1 MKLTK
6 GAVSTF
12 MKIETMKRAQ
22 AGYVNTPLEP
32 MRNLSRELDAN
43 LYIKRDDLTGLA
55 LGGNKA
61 RKLDYIVQYALDNGY
76 TALMTFGGVQTNH
89 GRLTVAA
96 AIRHGLK
103 PILVLKGPKTE
114 YMSGNV
120 LLDRLMGAD
129 IYFVDSSAADALPP
143 EEQAAAKQRH
153 LDDCVAKIIAD
164 YESRGDKVLSIPVGG
179 QTVEGSAGYI
189 QAVPELMRQMAEQ
202 NISARYLVVGYGS
215 TGTFA
220 GLWAGAKYYNAPFEV
235 IGIPIEPDYRPVQET
250 VDFINALSE
259 KFELGFTCR
268 PEDLHLESVPR
279 TAPTAASATTCPTP
293 SPRTP
298 SPCWPAGRP
307 SSWIPATP
315 ARYSA
320 ATWISFSG
328 ASSTAR
334 PAPSLCTPA
343 ALPVCGPRSIWT
355 PCRRN
360 SGLTKRLTAST

>member
-1 MKLTK
+1 M
-6 GAVSTF
+6 TF

-32 MRNLSRELDAN
+32 MNNLYRELNAK

-103 PILVLKGPKTE
+103 PILVLKGAKTE

-129 IYFVDSSAADALPP
+129 IYFVDSTAADALPP
-143 EEQAAAKQRH
+143 AEQAAAKQRH

-189 QAVPELMRQMAEQ
+189 QAVPEIMRQMEEQ
-202 NISARYLVVGYGS
+202 NISAKYLVVGYGS

-235 IGIPIEPDYRPVQET
+235 IGIPIEPDYRPVEET

-259 KFELGFTCR
+259 KFEMGFTCTAD
-268 PEDLHLESVPR
+268 DLHLEFGPADCPYGGIGYNVPDPVTQDTIALLASREAIFLDPCYTGKVFHGYVDLIQRGVIDGGAGAIFMHTGGAPGLWTQEHLDSMQEKFWSDEEADSVHVMK
-279 TAPTAASATTCPTP
+279 
-293 SPRTP
+293 
-298 SPCWPAGRP
+298 
-307 SSWIPATP
+307 
-315 ARYSA
+315 
-320 ATWISFSG
+320 
-328 ASSTAR
+328 
-334 PAPSLCTPA
+334 L
-343 ALPVCGPRSIWT
+343 
-355 PCRRN
+355 
-360 SGLTKRLTAST
+360 